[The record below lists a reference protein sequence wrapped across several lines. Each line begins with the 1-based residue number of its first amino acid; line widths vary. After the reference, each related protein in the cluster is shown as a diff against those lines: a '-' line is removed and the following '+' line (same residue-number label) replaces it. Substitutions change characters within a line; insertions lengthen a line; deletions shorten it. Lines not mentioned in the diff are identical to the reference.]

1 MLRGRL
7 SPPPPGV
14 DAVNKPIMVL
24 FWAGGF
30 VGIIILGCCI
40 QRRCLCYVWQRALK
54 PAQTAGP
61 V

>member
-1 MLRGRL
+1 MI
-7 SPPPPGV
+7 V
-14 DAVNKPIMVL
+14 